1 MGVLIIS
8 VLLSRIASM
17 IQKNLHVYKSVEVA
31 RITQALFLLHYQN
44 PELFINLRKVLVGFY
59 PYEVTMLTRVLSM
72 LPSRRLD
79 EGVVSRVDD
88 VIAQCSLSELNTI
101 SIAVAKWIRNDPSY
115 RHNTHSRYVRLLQR
129 LSHCGHERL
138 QTADRL
144 DLLLEELKYVSGEW
158 FEEMLLDETFVTLK
172 RMIDQINPSNVSD
185 LAFFL
190 TRTNHLYPPLMD
202 RIASVATE
210 HIDEVPA

>member
-1 MGVLIIS
+1 MDDLCFS
-8 VLLSRIASM
+8 
-17 IQKNLHVYKSVEVA
+17 
-31 RITQALFLLHYQN
+31 FLQ
-44 PELFINLRKVLVGFY
+44 RSFY

-72 LPSRRLD
+72 LPSPRLD

-88 VIAQCSLSELNTI
+88 VIAQCNLSELNTI
-101 SIAVAKWIRNDPSY
+101 SFAIAKWIRNDPSY

-129 LSHCGHERL
+129 LSHCGRQRL

-144 DLLLEELKYVSGEW
+144 DLVLDELKYVSGEW
-158 FEEMLLDETFVTLK
+158 FEEMLLEEMIDTLK
-172 RMIDQINPSNVSD
+172 RMMDQINPSNVPD

-190 TRTNHLYPPLMD
+190 TRTNRLYPPLMD

-210 HIDEVPA
+210 HIDKVSEEGFYHFILDY